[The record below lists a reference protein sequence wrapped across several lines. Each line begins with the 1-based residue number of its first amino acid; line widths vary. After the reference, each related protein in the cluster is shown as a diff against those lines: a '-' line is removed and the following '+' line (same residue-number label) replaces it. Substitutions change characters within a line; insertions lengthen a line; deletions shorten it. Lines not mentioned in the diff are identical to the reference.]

1 MNDAAPIGDQ
11 LLEEYRC
18 QDRGG
23 PDSQRC
29 QLLIEHE
36 PPHMASILGTIHGWT
51 SAGEATELPLPPHRW
66 APSFPRDER

>member
-1 MNDAAPIGDQ
+1 MSDLTPIGDQ

-23 PDSQRC
+23 LEGQRC
-29 QLLIEHE
+29 QLLVEHD
-36 PPHMASILGTIHGWT
+36 PRHMASIFGTFHGWT
-51 SAGEATELPLPPHRW
+51 DGGETAELPGPPHRW